1 MPNAKVLFKF
11 GTRAEYDALAT
22 KESNAL
28 YFLLDTNELYRGTI
42 PFNKPHIYK
51 GPYGDAANVNA
62 AIAAIVGTDP
72 VIHGDMAIVTN
83 SDNSQDAYLWSEEE
97 NAWIH
102 IGNTNTDSLSQRV
115 IVLEGAVTNLE
126 TILYGD
132 EDDPNADDGLID
144 RVEILEDLVANS
156 STGGPIPIFN
166 GTLSGLVP
174 VPDSTLTDAEKAR
187 LFLNGMGHWVQTS
200 GGEGGQ
206 TTYVD
211 PEGNTYNNVEDYVT
225 YLINNYGQSIWES
238 IDG

>member
-1 MPNAKVLFKF
+1 MPNPKVLFKF
-11 GTRAEYDALAT
+11 GTRAEYDALET
-22 KESNAL
+22 KQNNAL
-28 YFLLDTNELYRGTI
+28 YYLLDTNELYRGTV

-51 GPYGDAANVNA
+51 GPYGNAADLDA
-62 AIAAIVGTDP
+62 AIATIVGSNPIIQGDF
-72 VIHGDMAIVTN
+72 VIITN
-83 SDNSQDAYLWSEEE
+83 QDNSQDAYVWSEDEE
-97 NAWIH
+97 NWIH

-115 IVLEGAVTNLE
+115 IVLEGAVADLNTA
-126 TILYGD
+126 LYGD
-132 EDDPNADDGLID
+132 EEDPNDDGGID
-144 RVEILEDLVANS
+144 GRLTIVEDLLAS

-166 GTLSGLVP
+166 GTISGLVP
-174 VPDSTLTDAEKAR
+174 VPDSLLTDAEKAR

-225 YLINNYGQSIWES
+225 YMINNYGQSEWQS